1 MVNVHCELL
10 DHHFR
15 MPEHPER
22 VVCLTSG
29 VTEALFAMGC
39 GDRVVGVSAYCA
51 RYVPD
56 LKCPVAG
63 DYLHVD
69 EALLA
74 ELQPDLVLITTG
86 AQRPLGLK
94 LARQGLPVYAVPLPN
109 SCYGILENIVTAA
122 ALLNR
127 VTAGR
132 RLCDEMARRAA
143 ALRMTAP
150 ERRPAVYAELWFGR
164 HARTIGGRT
173 FIHDLIEIAGGD
185 PIHADSGSA
194 YRELALA
201 DVANHTPDVMIGFA
215 EPEYPVDFRGLLA
228 QRGWD
233 RTFAPV
239 LIQSTV
245 ARGRNVIHDGPSLLE
260 TAAWLQG
267 ELRAAVATIR

>member
-10 DHHFR
+10 DHHFE

-29 VTEALFAMGC
+29 ITEALFAMGC

-63 DYLHVD
+63 DYLRVD

-74 ELQPDLVLITTG
+74 ELQPDLVLVTTG

-94 LARQGLPVYAVPLPN
+94 LARQGLPVYAAPLPN
-109 SCYGILENIVTAA
+109 SFYGILENIVTAS
-122 ALLNR
+122 ALLNQ

-132 RLCDEMARRAA
+132 RLCDEMARGAAARRAA
-143 ALRMTAP
+143 AP

-173 FIHDLIEIAGGD
+173 FIHDLIAIAGGD
-185 PIHADSGSA
+185 SILAATRAG
-194 YRELALA
+194 YLELSLA
-201 DVANHTPDVMIGFA
+201 EVAHRAPDVMIGFA
-215 EPEYPVDFRGLLA
+215 EPEQPVDFRSLIV

-233 RTFAPV
+233 RTFAPA

-267 ELRAAVATIR
+267 ELSAAAATIQ